1 MKVLVTG
8 ATGFVGT
15 ALLQRLSSE
24 VGCGVRACVRNSGAL
39 LGPGIE
45 RTVVP
50 DMGPESQWQD
60 ALAGCDVVVHLAAR
74 VHVMQEKNADS
85 LAEFRRVNTGGT
97 VNLARQAALAGVQ
110 RLVFVSSIKVNGEVT
125 APGCAFKPDDRS
137 DPQDAYA
144 VSKDEAEI
152 ALRELAAASVG
163 QTGVGMEVV
172 IVRPPLVYGPG
183 VKGNLSSL
191 LRALCGRVPL
201 PLGAIHNQRSFI
213 ALANLVDFLVHCMR
227 HPMAGNQTFLAS
239 DGQDLS
245 TTELVQRLAS
255 ALEKPARLINVS
267 PWLLKL
273 CATAFGKHAEAQR
286 LCGNLQL
293 DISKTRDLLGW
304 VPPMNIDDGLR
315 MTVTGYLDD
324 HRKS

>member
-24 VGCGVRACVRNSGAL
+24 DGCSVRASVRNAGAL
-39 LGPGIE
+39 LGCGIE
-45 RTVVP
+45 QTVVP
-50 DMGPESQWQD
+50 DVGPESQWQE

-74 VHVMQEKNADS
+74 VHVMRDKNADP
-85 LAEFRRVNTGGT
+85 LAEFRRVNTHGT
-97 VNLARQAALAGVQ
+97 ANLARQAAIAGVQ

-125 APGCAFKPDDRS
+125 APGRAFKPDDRP

-144 VSKDEAEI
+144 VSKHEAEI

-163 QTGVGMEVV
+163 QASVGMEVV

-191 LRALCGRVPL
+191 LCALSNSALL

-213 ALANLVDFLVHCMR
+213 ALGNLVDLLVYCMR
-227 HPMAGNQTFLAS
+227 YPMAGNQTFLAS
-239 DGQDLS
+239 DGHDLS
-245 TTELVQRLAS
+245 TTELIQRLAS
-255 ALEKPARLINVS
+255 ALGKPARLIKVPS
-267 PWLLKL
+267 WLLKL
-273 CATAFGKHAEAQR
+273 GATVIGKRAEAQR
-286 LCGNLQL
+286 LCGNLQV
-293 DISKTRDLLGW
+293 DISKARDLLGW
-304 VPPMNIDDGLR
+304 VPPVDVDDGLR
-315 MTVTGYLDD
+315 MTAVDYLNDL
-324 HRKS
+324 HKS